1 MKTYFYTTEEKHD
14 KTKVQRD
21 VKMSIFK
28 CHNNKPILV
37 ATTSFNTGSCKG
49 YQNEAM
55 AALKDVRE
63 IPENINFKD
72 DDLNEE
78 YKKGYYNIRMKNNFE
93 IMGL

>member
-21 VKMSIFK
+21 VKMSIFE
-28 CHNNKPILV
+28 CRNNKPVLI
-37 ATTSFNTGSCKG
+37 ASTSFNTGSCKG

-55 AALKDVRE
+55 AALKSIGE
-63 IPENINFKD
+63 IPENIDFND
-72 DDLNEE
+72 EDLNAE
-78 YKKGYYNIRMKNNFE
+78 YKKGYYNMGMKNKLE